1 MIVGVIVHLMFFY
14 PRRRRALRITQRSYV
29 ARARR
34 TARLALAV
42 FDAQEAA
49 DGPIG
54 RKLHRQLVRL
64 NEAALMIDAQ
74 LVQPG
79 VLDERSS
86 AQRLHERLF
95 DIELALTNVAR
106 FTEAMGRMDL
116 PADQRAL
123 VRQALISVCE
133 ENLPETRAAGQE
145 LLELVRAAGASH
157 DGAEDSDRLD
167 IVIPHRFAGSVIRL
181 ADALGD
187 WLEAGS
193 QDASG
198 GEETAFR
205 PASHLHNGWLRGS
218 AQASAQASA
227 EAGPHFWDKIR
238 MPTYARAAIQM
249 TVGIAAAIAA
259 GDALSGTRFYWAVLA
274 VFVSM
279 SGTNNAGEQIR
290 KALFRAVGTL
300 VGVIVGIAL
309 AHAVGHHTNWTLTV
323 ILVATF
329 LGFYLTR
336 ISYAYF
342 VVGLVVSLSQV
353 YVQLGTFSNSLL
365 YTRLEETALGAAI
378 GILAFTF
385 VLPLR
390 TRHVGRVAVRRQ
402 LQAMAALIG
411 HATEQLVGGH
421 RTAALRSDARIL
433 DDAHQALIAS
443 VGPLRQHPFGTLQRR
458 AGNIVS
464 LASAYRHHGR
474 ALVTDVEAAHIPTD
488 AARRDLERACE
499 HLNASIDDLVRAV
512 RRAARRHLRALGRL
526 VRPSRA

>member
-1 MIVGVIVHLMFFY
+1 
-14 PRRRRALRITQRSYV
+14 
-29 ARARR
+29 
-34 TARLALAV
+34 
-42 FDAQEAA
+42 
-49 DGPIG
+49 
-54 RKLHRQLVRL
+54 
-64 NEAALMIDAQ
+64 MIDAQ
-74 LVQPG
+74 LVEPG

-106 FTEAMGRMDL
+106 FTEAMGRMHL
-116 PADQRAL
+116 PAVQRAL
-123 VRQALISVCE
+123 VRLALTSVCE
-133 ENLPETRAAGQE
+133 ENLPETRTAGQE
-145 LLELVRAAGASH
+145 LLEQVRAAGFSH

-167 IVIPHRFAGSVIRL
+167 LVIPHRFAGSVIRL

-187 WLEAGS
+187 WLDAGS

-198 GEETAFR
+198 DETAFR
-205 PASHLHNGWLRGS
+205 PASHLHGGWLGGS
-218 AQASAQASA
+218 AQVSAQASA

-238 MPTYARAAIQM
+238 MPAYARAAIQM
-249 TVGIAAAIAA
+249 TVGIAAAVAA
-259 GDALSGTRFYWAVLA
+259 GDALSPARFYWAVLA

-279 SGTNNAGEQIR
+279 AGTNNAGEQIR
-290 KALFRAVGTL
+290 KAMYRTVGT
-300 VGVIVGIAL
+300 VFGIIVGIVL
-309 AHAVGHHTNWTLTV
+309 GHVVGHHTNWTLTV

-329 LGFYLTR
+329 LGAYLTR

-342 VVGLVVSLSQV
+342 VFGLVVSLSQV

-365 YTRLEETALGAAI
+365 YTRLEETALGSVI

-390 TRHVGRVAVRRQ
+390 TRHVGRVAFRRQ

-421 RTAALRSDARIL
+421 RTAALRSDARVL

-443 VGPLRQHPFGTLQRR
+443 VGPLRQRPFGALQRR
-458 AGNIVS
+458 AGNVVS

-488 AARRDLERACE
+488 AVRGDLERACE
-499 HLNASIDDLVRAV
+499 HLNASIDELVRAV
-512 RRAARRHLRALGRL
+512 DGPRDGTYVRSAALFDRVERELEAHVGGVHDGQLAVRNLTLIDEAMAGLATALTIKVTDYDTARID
-526 VRPSRA
+526 